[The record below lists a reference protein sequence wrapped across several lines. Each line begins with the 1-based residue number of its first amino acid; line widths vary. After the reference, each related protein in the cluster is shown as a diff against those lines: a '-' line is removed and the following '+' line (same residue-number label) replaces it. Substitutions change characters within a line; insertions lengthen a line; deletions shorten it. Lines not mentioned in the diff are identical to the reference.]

1 MKVDIDGKA
10 TDTAAHRLYSTTL
23 PFGPPAGAAR
33 RCFRWFIWMWKVL
46 GNASLDESSAVPRQ
60 PQRRAAVTAPPPPLA
75 TASVDGSTKNLA
87 GTSTSINNTRKGQ
100 QGAAVPETNTSVTCG
115 KYRITGTMRKG
126 ATGYLYSAVGG
137 VGGGGVGG
145 GAGVVLKVEEVA
157 APKRQMHNEWQVR
170 DRYIAGLDKDVL
182 VWVYSAGRCRLRL
195 LVLCALVSTIILVCI
210 MELFFSVPCDPRTV
224 RTSFRFGAHTVR
236 VYY

>member
-1 MKVDIDGKA
+1 MA
-10 TDTAAHRLYSTTL
+10 
-23 PFGPPAGAAR
+23 
-33 RCFRWFIWMWKVL
+33 
-46 GNASLDESSAVPRQ
+46 
-60 PQRRAAVTAPPPPLA
+60 APPPPLA

-87 GTSTSINNTRKGQ
+87 ATSTSINNTRKGQ
-100 QGAAVPETNTSVTCG
+100 QGAAAPETNTTVTCG

-170 DRYIAGLDKDVL
+170 DRYIAGLDKD
-182 VWVYSAGRCRLRL
+182 
-195 LVLCALVSTIILVCI
+195 ALV
-210 MELFFSVPCDPRTV
+210 
-224 RTSFRFGAHTVR
+224 
-236 VYY
+236 